1 MNLYYESNLSFFLIN
16 YYASNLKFQ
25 LIDSL
30 ILLKK
35 SIYLKKI
42 I

>member
-1 MNLYYESNLSFFLIN
+1 MNLYYESNLNFFLIN

-25 LIDSL
+25 LIGSL